1 MRKTNFALA
10 LLIAATLAA
19 CGGNGSTGGD
29 QSLKNKFSAQV
40 TFGDSLSDVGTYAV
54 GTVAAIGGG
63 KFTINGVSSTNAA
76 LTGKNWT
83 ELMAAQFGLPAP
95 CAAQT
100 GLIGDA
106 SKGLAVTVTNHAGC
120 YGYAQGGARVTSPYG
135 NGNPAVSPGGFAMAV
150 PVTAQID
157 NHLAAVGG
165 KFKGD
170 EVVFVM
176 AGGNDVL
183 LQLGGLSAGAT
194 AAGKAAGATAGAQ
207 AGAAA
212 FIQSLIAQLAA
223 GATDPNAAAQAISAA
238 VQVAAADPAHT
249 TSSLVQAA
257 VYTAAQQ
264 PGDSAVAD
272 PTVYGPMVTKAQAD
286 GAAAGATAGP
296 AAGAAAAAKY
306 FSDHAPDAVQAMAT
320 AGAELAALVK
330 TKIVANG
337 ANYVVVNNLPD
348 VANTPSG
355 KLQSAAVQDLI
366 KSMVSTFNSQLQTG
380 LAGESKVLVVDLYTV
395 SHDEVMNPGP
405 YGLTNVTTPACGPNP
420 LGTSSLGCNLTNVIT
435 GDVSHYM
442 FADDIHPT
450 PFEYSL
456 VARYVAEQMVIKGWL

>member
-10 LLIAATLAA
+10 LLTAATLAA

-150 PVTAQID
+150 PVTTQID

-183 LQLGGLSAGAT
+183 LALGGLSAGAT
-194 AAGKAAGATAGAQ
+194 AAGKAAGATAGAMTF
-207 AGAAA
+207 GA
-212 FIQSLIAQLAA
+212 SLTGQLAA
-223 GATDPNAAAQAISAA
+223 GATDPKAAGLAIGAA
-238 VQVAAADPAHT
+238 VQTASAQPGATPT
-249 TSSLVQAA
+249 TIVQAA
-257 VYTAAQQ
+257 VSTAAQQ

-272 PTVYGPMVTKAQAD
+272 PAVYGPMVTKAQAD
-286 GAAAGATAGP
+286 AAAAGAAAGAKAGADYFTANAP
-296 AAGAAAAAKY
+296 AAVT
-306 FSDHAPDAVQAMAT
+306 AVGT
-320 AGAELAALVK
+320 AGAELAGMVK
-330 TKIVANG
+330 AKIVAKG

-355 KLQSAAVQDLI
+355 KSQSAAVQDLI
-366 KSMVSTFNSQLQTG
+366 KSMVTAFNTQLQTG